1 MTRRRPPSGSALVEL
16 VVLAPML
23 LLLMLGLIQAAAA
36 GNFAIAVSNA
46 ARAGV
51 QYGAQNHVTAF
62 DTAGMQTAATND
74 ANIPG
79 VTAVATSFCQCQDL
93 TASTCGAAGACSGNH
108 QSLYVRV
115 IVTGTMPT
123 VVDYSALPAA
133 LQSITVAQTAVMRV
147 TQ

>member
-1 MTRRRPPSGSALVEL
+1 
-16 VVLAPML
+16 
-23 LLLMLGLIQAAAA
+23 
-36 GNFAIAVSNA
+36 
-46 ARAGV
+46 
-51 QYGAQNHVTAF
+51 
-62 DTAGMQTAATND
+62 MQTAATND